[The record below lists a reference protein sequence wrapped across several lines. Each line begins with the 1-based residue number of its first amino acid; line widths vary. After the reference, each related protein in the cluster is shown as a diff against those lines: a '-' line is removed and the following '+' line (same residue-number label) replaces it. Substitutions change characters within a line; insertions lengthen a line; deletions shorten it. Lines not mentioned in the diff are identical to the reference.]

1 MKSERLRE
9 IGLTQEQ
16 IDVVMAE
23 NGKDINAAKGNVEH
37 LTTQVSELQNQL
49 GERDTQL
56 KELKKDLKDNETLT
70 NKIAELEKQN
80 ETMAAE
86 SKSKIEGIQKN
97 HAIENGVRE
106 AKAKN
111 MKAVIALLDME
122 KITYKDGQLSGLS
135 EQLEN
140 LKKGE
145 DSSFL
150 FGETQPNKPAGTTP
164 PNPPSGGTGGNQPS
178 GNTFAQAIANA
189 LNANKN

>member
-1 MKSERLRE
+1 MKTETLRE
-9 IGLTQEQ
+9 LGLTQEQ
-16 IDVVMAE
+16 IDKVMAE
-23 NGKDINAAKGNVEH
+23 NGKDVNAAKGNVEQ
-37 LTTQVSELQNQL
+37 LTTQVSELQTQL
-49 GERDTQL
+49 GERDKQL
-56 KELKKDLKDNETLT
+56 KELKTTAKDNETLT
-70 NKIAELEKQN
+70 AKIAELEEANKK
-80 ETMAAE
+80 MATDSQA
-86 SKSKIEGIQKN
+86 KIEGIQKN

-111 MKAVIALLDME
+111 MKAVMALLDME

-164 PNPPSGGTGGNQPS
+164 PNPPSGGAGGNQPS